1 MKGLPF
7 VNRRYTQEVPS
18 LSKLIYKRVRGWTLQ
33 PSLPVKKLCWEPPG
47 TSARNVSSSIPLRWQ
62 NTLSI
67 QVINLDHQCFLFIW
81 QLICNRTTTTT
92 LDKILRMA
100 CNKMIKGIFS
110 YNVKFFCC
118 YFLITS
124 AVLDGWRTDL
134 LLSQC
139 NRNLKVAPAL
149 VSTEDTMKNQND
161 WIRIVLMLTERLD
174 DGDWISYDS
183 VVRVCL

>member
-1 MKGLPF
+1 
-7 VNRRYTQEVPS
+7 
-18 LSKLIYKRVRGWTLQ
+18 
-33 PSLPVKKLCWEPPG
+33 
-47 TSARNVSSSIPLRWQ
+47 
-62 NTLSI
+62 
-67 QVINLDHQCFLFIW
+67 
-81 QLICNRTTTTT
+81 
-92 LDKILRMA
+92 
-100 CNKMIKGIFS
+100 MIKGIFS